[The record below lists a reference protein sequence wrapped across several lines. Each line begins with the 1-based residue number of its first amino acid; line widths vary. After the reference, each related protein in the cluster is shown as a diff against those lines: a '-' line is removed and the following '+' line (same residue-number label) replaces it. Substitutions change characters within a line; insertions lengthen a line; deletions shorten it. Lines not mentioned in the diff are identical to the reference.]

1 MISWSIWLARNAHL
15 FEDMI
20 IPTFQCA
27 MQSVSILIHF
37 PQDKKVKT
45 PRDII
50 PIDTTTNLTFRG
62 GCLPPPKVAFGVGF
76 GIRVALY
83 KIAPNSNNAKS
94 MYF

>member
-1 MISWSIWLARNAHL
+1 MITWSIWLARNAHL

-37 PQDKKVKT
+37 PQDKKVKN

-50 PIDTTTNLTFRG
+50 PIDTTTKLTFRCYIFIIQASIILG
-62 GCLPPPKVAFGVGF
+62 SYL
-76 GIRVALY
+76 RE
-83 KIAPNSNNAKS
+83 
-94 MYF
+94 